1 METINLDNI
10 DLRTLKIGDTLD
22 YKPSEENKEVYNMLQ
37 QEEKEKLGIIAYI
50 VHENGMTIYQNFI
63 KESLAVIVDELYLS

>member
-10 DLRTLKIGDTLD
+10 DLRTLKIGDILD